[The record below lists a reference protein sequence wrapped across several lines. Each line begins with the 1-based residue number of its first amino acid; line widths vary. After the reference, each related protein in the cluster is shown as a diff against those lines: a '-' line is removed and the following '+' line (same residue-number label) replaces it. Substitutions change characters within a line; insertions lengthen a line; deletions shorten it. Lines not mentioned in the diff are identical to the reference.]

1 LRAFIF
7 RGFKIFLKHV
17 LLIKCCRDT
26 TFAEQRTKQRT
37 EQMSTMIRNA
47 ASWFDRTLGWF
58 FTNGNKV
65 SYERYDSSVEQDY

>member
-1 LRAFIF
+1 MLRALIF

-17 LLIKCCRDT
+17 SLIKCCQDT
-26 TFAEQRTKQRT
+26 TFEEQRT

-65 SYERYDSSVEQDY
+65 SYERYESFVEQDY